1 MARKCSNCGFVERRL
16 DKFSFEQ
23 FNIFWMAYPR
33 KVGKGAAEKIWE
45 KMKGDKELFDK
56 IIQAVANQRNSEQW
70 LRDNGVFIPH
80 PATWLN
86 QRRWED
92 EVKVKWV
99 DPFDDTAQREAAAKK
114 RMEEVREMEYQRMLA
129 RKHGLVRG

>member
-1 MARKCSNCGFVERRL
+1 MPKPCPNCGFIARKL
-16 DKFSFEQ
+16 DKFSFDQ
-23 FNIFWMAYPR
+23 FNIFWQNYPR
-33 KVGKGAAEKIWE
+33 KVGKGAAEKVWE

-70 LRDNGVFIPH
+70 LRNDGVFIPH

-99 DPFDDTAQREAAAKK
+99 DPYDNRAEKEAEALK
-114 RMEEVREMEYQRMLA
+114 RMEDLREKEYERLMKA
-129 RKHGLVRG
+129 RAAGE